1 MNIFNNIEK
10 VCAFYVSEMHL
21 STMIMPYIS
30 KQIEDNNIIE
40 TFFEINLEK
49 NIETILSK
57 ITLNEKNKKKIKK
70 INWKNKKYNNKEI
83 KNTIKNLIINYN
95 KIVKKINNYDNCCNN
110 NGNNYGNN
118 SSDENKK
125 NIIINILINGKNE
138 YIENINKL
146 LDNILNEIFKDNNI
160 TIKNKIIIRIINCYL
175 VDQSENNIKKI
186 INESDY
192 LLNTSGLKNINEIYE
207 KQSFIK

>member
-1 MNIFNNIEK
+1 MNRFDNIEK
-10 VCAFYVSEMHL
+10 VCAFYVSEAHL

-40 TFFEINLEK
+40 TFFEKNIER

-57 ITLNEKNKKKIKK
+57 IILDEKSKKEIKK

-160 TIKNKIIIRIINCYL
+160 TIKNKIIIKIINCYL